1 MINELFKG
9 LRFNIFRL
17 YFSDLIFDMD
27 FFNGVKDLNKVGYY
41 LIIIFFYFIIFVLI
55 CRFFF

>member
-41 LIIIFFYFIIFVLI
+41 FISLVFIFIILF
-55 CRFFF
+55 

>member
-1 MINELFKG
+1 MINESFKG

-41 LIIIFFYFIIFVLI
+41 FISLVFIFIILF
-55 CRFFF
+55 